1 MANNLSSNIGNNL
14 IGKLFDMV
22 RDRLMQSQRGR
33 WILSALFL
41 VLGILSAVFAATA
54 PTASQGLGFG
64 IGAALFLSL
73 GLLVLVGNIV
83 IGASQGRLR
92 KVTADSEARAKQLLA
107 DGKILPLPPL
117 PQQQPQGISP
127 EDLAF
132 VETNA
137 NQLQEIPWGDQV
149 TCPKGQERAAFES
162 AMANVEASSGDW
174 SKLRGPVKV
183 FAGLPRPLCHVGA
196 AEVMYRLSYLRGR
209 LYAPVG
215 LRQGL
220 RFALRA
226 QLHTPQQPDALVVQ
240 FKLLSASRAA
250 YWQELATKTLDML
263 RQVAPD
269 HPRLPKAEMT
279 YREVRGEYDEAL
291 VCADRVI
298 ALANTPERRGLALGG
313 KATLLMSLKRYDET
327 IPLFREAATLK
338 PGDPWIWHNL
348 SIALTELGRYQE
360 ALDCNERAL
369 SIMDFGVARNQR
381 EILVRKLAEQQGN
394 AQ

>member
-1 MANNLSSNIGNNL
+1 G
-14 IGKLFDMV
+14 
-22 RDRLMQSQRGR
+22 
-33 WILSALFL
+33 
-41 VLGILSAVFAATA
+41 T
-54 PTASQGLGFG
+54 
-64 IGAALFLSL
+64 
-73 GLLVLVGNIV
+73 
-83 IGASQGRLR
+83 SQGRLR

-149 TCPKGQERAAFES
+149 ACPKGQERAAFES
-162 AMANVEASSGDW
+162 AMADVEASSGDW
-174 SKLRGPVKV
+174 SKLGGPVKV

-226 QLHTPQQPDALVVQ
+226 QIHTPQQPDALVVQ
-240 FKLLSASRAA
+240 LKLLSASRAA

-279 YREVRGEYDEAL
+279 YHEVRGEYDEAL

-298 ALANTPERRGLALGG
+298 ALANTPERKGLALGG